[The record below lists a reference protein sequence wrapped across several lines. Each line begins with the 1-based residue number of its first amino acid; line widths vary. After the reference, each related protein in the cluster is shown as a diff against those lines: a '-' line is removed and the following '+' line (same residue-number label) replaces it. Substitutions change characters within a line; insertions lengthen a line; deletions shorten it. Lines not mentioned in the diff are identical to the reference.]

1 MILFRTFRPRHPLA
15 RIAVAVLGTV
25 VVAGFIALS
34 LFAIVALAIGGA
46 LFLLLKALRGTPRP
60 ATAEAAPSRGPAPGV
75 IEGEYVVVQ
84 GPPARETAR

>member
-15 RIAVAVLGTV
+15 RIAVAVLGVV

-34 LFAIVALAIGGA
+34 LFAIVALAIGGG

-60 ATAEAAPSRGPAPGV
+60 AAAAAAASRGSAPGV

-84 GPPARETAR
+84 SAPARESAH